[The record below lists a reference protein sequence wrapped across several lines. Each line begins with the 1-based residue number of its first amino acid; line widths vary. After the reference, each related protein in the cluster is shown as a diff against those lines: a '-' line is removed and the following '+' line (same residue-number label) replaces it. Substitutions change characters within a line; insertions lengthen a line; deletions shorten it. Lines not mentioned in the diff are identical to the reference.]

1 MTEKRLLALIALL
14 IGLVGGLLI
23 LNEAVR
29 GFRGV
34 SDLAAILSALVPLVL
49 GIAILAASLLIY
61 RSKYGSGGLLDII
74 LGVVA
79 LILQLNQIGAILA
92 IVAGPARLWVVE
104 PVADSSRPRAA
115 RDRCQIRG
123 PMNCQTTSPRIRNAK
138 ARLTFVTI
146 RSRCS
151 VEMPFRIRERSPS
164 TPSLKM

>member
-1 MTEKRLLALIALL
+1 MTEKRLLELIALL

-79 LILQLNQIGAILA
+79 LILQLNQIGSILS
-92 IVAGPARLWVVE
+92 IVAGVIGL
-104 PVADSSRPRAA
+104 VASEG
-115 RDRCQIRG
+115 G
-123 PMNCQTTSPRIRNAK
+123 P
-138 ARLTFVTI
+138 
-146 RSRCS
+146 
-151 VEMPFRIRERSPS
+151 
-164 TPSLKM
+164 

>member
-1 MTEKRLLALIALL
+1 MTEKRLPALIALL

-79 LILQLNQIGAILA
+79 LILQLNQIGSILS
-92 IVAGPARLWVVE
+92 IVAGVIGL
-104 PVADSSRPRAA
+104 VASEG
-115 RDRCQIRG
+115 G
-123 PMNCQTTSPRIRNAK
+123 P
-138 ARLTFVTI
+138 
-146 RSRCS
+146 
-151 VEMPFRIRERSPS
+151 
-164 TPSLKM
+164 

>member
-79 LILQLNQIGAILA
+79 LILQLNQIGSILS
-92 IVAGPARLWVVE
+92 IVAGVIGL
-104 PVADSSRPRAA
+104 VASEG
-115 RDRCQIRG
+115 G
-123 PMNCQTTSPRIRNAK
+123 P
-138 ARLTFVTI
+138 
-146 RSRCS
+146 
-151 VEMPFRIRERSPS
+151 
-164 TPSLKM
+164 

>member
-34 SDLAAILSALVPLVL
+34 SDPAAILSALVPLVL

-79 LILQLNQIGAILA
+79 LILQLNQIGSILS
-92 IVAGPARLWVVE
+92 IVAGVIGL
-104 PVADSSRPRAA
+104 VASEG
-115 RDRCQIRG
+115 G
-123 PMNCQTTSPRIRNAK
+123 P
-138 ARLTFVTI
+138 
-146 RSRCS
+146 
-151 VEMPFRIRERSPS
+151 
-164 TPSLKM
+164 

>member
-74 LGVVA
+74 LGGVA
-79 LILQLNQIGAILA
+79 LILQLNQIGAIPA
-92 IVAGPARLWVVE
+92 IVAGVLGPVPAE
-104 PVADSSRPRAA
+104 GGPSPVADPRADELPHDEPDKRA
-115 RDRCQIRG
+115 
-123 PMNCQTTSPRIRNAK
+123 
-138 ARLTFVTI
+138 
-146 RSRCS
+146 
-151 VEMPFRIRERSPS
+151 
-164 TPSLKM
+164 